1 MTNILKDAGK
11 RVLPFDEPRLRE
23 FIRINLGV
31 SDEDFI
37 SKVIRT
43 ITSNDEYK
51 AESITELI
59 VKTDT
64 KFNDANRYNY
74 IEAFAVKAIHEYGP
88 FDTVCR
94 EKYTGS
100 SRSKRAK
107 QLVYGAWAAI
117 DIALGKYGYTIDEK
131 DEIVA
136 SAIKKAVAGKGSAD
150 KEEVADGVRRIF
162 GKDIEFKTDDESDA
176 VAVALTYAIREGLIE
191 MEDDVN

>member
-1 MTNILKDAGK
+1 MTRILEFDISASPGVAVIEIKRGK
-11 RVLPFDEPRLRE
+11 LKLLYVD
-23 FIRINLGV
+23 
-31 SDEDFI
+31 S
-37 SKVIRT
+37 
-43 ITSNDEYK
+43 
-51 AESITELI
+51 

-64 KFNDANRYNY
+64 KNTDARRYNY

-88 FDTVCR
+88 FDVVCR

-117 DIALGKYGYTIDEK
+117 DIALGKYGYVIDEK

-136 SAIKKAVAGKGSAD
+136 SSLKKAVAGKGGAD
-150 KEEVADGVRRIF
+150 KEEVADGVRKIL

-176 VAVALTYAIREGLIE
+176 VAVALTYAIREGLIKGE
-191 MEDDVN
+191 SE

>member
-1 MTNILKDAGK
+1 MTRILAFDISASPGVAVIEIKRGK
-11 RVLPFDEPRLRE
+11 PKLLYVD
-23 FIRINLGV
+23 
-31 SDEDFI
+31 S
-37 SKVIRT
+37 
-43 ITSNDEYK
+43 
-51 AESITELI
+51 

-64 KFNDANRYNY
+64 KNTDANRYNY

-88 FDTVCR
+88 FDAVVR

-117 DIALGKYGYTIDEK
+117 DMALGKYGYVIDEK

-136 SAIKKAVAGKGSAD
+136 SAIKKAVAGKGGAD

-162 GKDIEFKTDDESDA
+162 GIDFEFKSDDASDA
-176 VAVALTYAIREGLIE
+176 VAVALTYAIREGLIKGE
-191 MEDDVN
+191 SE